1 MDVRKLFNAET
12 MPQLRERS
20 RPDAILRLRQSLA
33 LQEIVKRESLTVE
46 PEEIEAKIKE
56 LMEQLAGQ
64 SVDPKRVREV
74 VESDLLKEKAVK
86 WLEEHATIEL
96 VPKGSLAKEEE
107 ETEGEDIQI
116 EAIAQEE
123 IDASTQTIDVEAE
136 PSTQTID
143 VEAEPSAQQE

>member
-1 MDVRKLFNAET
+1 
-12 MPQLRERS
+12 
-20 RPDAILRLRQSLA
+20 
-33 LQEIVKRESLTVE
+33 
-46 PEEIEAKIKE
+46 
-56 LMEQLAGQ
+56 
-64 SVDPKRVREV
+64 VREV